1 MNKYY
6 HQDVY
11 RLETGQTFEDKETM
25 HEWVRDNWE
34 LYCQPV
40 GDEVKLLSMQDTN
53 SEIVLEYFQR
63 EFGED
68 GEPALENKSTEFIRY
83 EITNLTWLISKL
95 ERMTANV

>member
-25 HEWVRDNWE
+25 HEYVRDNWE
-34 LYCQPV
+34 EYCQPV
-40 GDEVKLLSMQDTN
+40 GDEVKLISMQDTG
-53 SEIVLEYFQR
+53 SELVLEYLQR
-63 EFGED
+63 EFGTD
-68 GEPALENKSTEFIRY
+68 GEPELESKGLEFIKY
-83 EITNLTWLISKL
+83 ETANLTWLIRKL

>member
-11 RLETGQTFEDKETM
+11 RLESGQTFEDKETM
-25 HEWVRDNWE
+25 HEYVRDNWE
-34 LYCQPV
+34 TFCNPV
-40 GDEVKLLSMQDTN
+40 GDEVKLISMQN
-53 SEIVLEYFQR
+53 IGSELVLEYFQR

-68 GEPALENKSTEFIRY
+68 GEPELESKGIEFIRF
-83 EITNLTWLISKL
+83 EVTELTWLISKL